1 VRRAGERTET
11 GAVMTDLRV
20 RAASPAMAVGSLS
33 GGNQQKALFAKW
45 VMAGPRVLLMDEPTR
60 GVDVGAKTEIYRIIN
75 KLTADGVAVV
85 LVSSDLPELVAMSDR
100 VVVMREGRIVTELTG
115 DRVNE
120 QSILEHALV
129 GAA

>member
-1 VRRAGERTET
+1 
-11 GAVMTDLRV
+11 
-20 RAASPAMAVGSLS
+20 
-33 GGNQQKALFAKW
+33 
-45 VMAGPRVLLMDEPTR
+45 
-60 GVDVGAKTEIYRIIN
+60 
-75 KLTADGVAVV
+75 
-85 LVSSDLPELVAMSDR
+85 MSDR